1 MYKLNLMVD
10 PKELAAL
17 RQVYSKHELSRS
29 SVREDPF
36 EQFAVWFDEAVRASI
51 LEPNAMTLGTSTAD
65 GRPSGRVV
73 LLKGFSPAG
82 FTFYTNYNSA
92 KGRELSEN
100 PNCFLHF
107 FWKELE
113 RQVIIR
119 GLAERTTPEVS
130 DEYFASRPYE
140 SQLGT
145 WASEQSSVVESREA
159 LERRFA
165 ELREKLKEGEVP
177 RPPHWGGYLVTPYE
191 FEFWQGRP
199 SRLHDRI
206 RYRGDQTGWTIERL
220 SP

>member
-1 MYKLNLMVD
+1 MID
-10 PKELAAL
+10 PKELASL
-17 RQVYSKHELSRS
+17 RQNYAMLELTRS
-29 SVREDPF
+29 SVRDDPF
-36 EQFAVWFDEAVRASI
+36 EQFAVWFDEAMKAEI
-51 LEPNAMTLGTSTAD
+51 FEPNAMTLGTATPD

-73 LLKGFSPAG
+73 LLKGFATEG
-82 FTFYTNYNSA
+82 FTFYTNQNST
-92 KGRELSEN
+92 KGRELTAN
-100 PNCFLHF
+100 PHCFLHF

-119 GLAERTTPEVS
+119 GTASSVAPEIS

-140 SQLGT
+140 SQLGA
-145 WASEQSSVVESREA
+145 WASEQSTVVESRQS

-165 ELREKLKEGEVP
+165 ELREKYKQGSVP
-177 RPPHWGGYLVTPYE
+177 RPPHWGGFVVRPAE

-206 RYRGDQTGWTIERL
+206 RYRRDESAWTIERL

>member
-1 MYKLNLMVD
+1 MIDL
-10 PKELAAL
+10 KELASL
-17 RQVYSKHELSRS
+17 RQNYAKHELTRS
-29 SVREDPF
+29 SVRDDPF
-36 EQFAVWFDEAVRASI
+36 EQFAVWFDEARKAEI
-51 LEPNAMTLGTSTAD
+51 FEPNAMTLGTASAD

-73 LLKGFSPAG
+73 LLKGFSPQG

-107 FWKELE
+107 FWNELE

-119 GLAERTTPEVS
+119 GSASRTAPDVS

-140 SQLGT
+140 SQLGA
-145 WASEQSSVVESREA
+145 WASDQSSVVESREA
-159 LERRFA
+159 LERRFS
-165 ELREKLKEGEVP
+165 ELRERYKEGQVS
-177 RPPHWGGYLVTPYE
+177 RPPHWGGFLVTPDE

-206 RYRGDQTGWTIERL
+206 RYKMTDRHWRIDRL

>member
-1 MYKLNLMVD
+1 MID
-10 PKELAAL
+10 QKELAAL
-17 RQVYSKHELSRS
+17 RQNYAKHELTRS
-29 SVREDPF
+29 SVRDDPF
-36 EQFAVWFDEAVRASI
+36 EQFAVWFDEARKAEI
-51 LEPNAMTLGTSTAD
+51 FEPNAMTLGTATPD
-65 GRPSGRVV
+65 GYPAGRVV
-73 LLKGFSPAG
+73 LLKGFGPQG

-92 KGRELSEN
+92 KGRHLSAN

-113 RQVIIR
+113 RQVIVR
-119 GLAERTTPEVS
+119 GTAERTASEVS

-140 SQLGT
+140 SQLGA
-145 WASEQSSVVESREA
+145 WASEQSSVVESRES

-165 ELREKLKEGEVP
+165 ELRERYKKGEVP
-177 RPPHWGGYLVTPYE
+177 RPPHWGGFLVTPDE

-206 RYRGDQTGWTIERL
+206 RYRDGGSWTIERL

>member
-1 MYKLNLMVD
+1 MID

-17 RQVYSKHELSRS
+17 RQNYAKHELTRS
-29 SVREDPF
+29 NVRDDPF
-36 EQFAVWFDEAVRASI
+36 EQFAVWFDEAVKGEI
-51 LEPNAMTLGTSTAD
+51 FEPNAMTLGTSTTE
-65 GRPSGRVV
+65 GRPAGRIV
-73 LLKGFSPAG
+73 LLKGFSPQG

-113 RQVIIR
+113 RQIFIR
-119 GLAERTTPEVS
+119 GLASRVSPEES

-140 SQLGT
+140 SQLGA
-145 WASEQSSVVESREA
+145 WASEQSSVIESREVI
-159 LERRFA
+159 EGRFT
-165 ELREKLKEGEVP
+165 ELRAKYPEGDVP
-177 RPPHWGGYLVTPYE
+177 RPPHWGGFLVAPNE

-206 RYRGDQTGWTIERL
+206 RYRREGENWTIERL